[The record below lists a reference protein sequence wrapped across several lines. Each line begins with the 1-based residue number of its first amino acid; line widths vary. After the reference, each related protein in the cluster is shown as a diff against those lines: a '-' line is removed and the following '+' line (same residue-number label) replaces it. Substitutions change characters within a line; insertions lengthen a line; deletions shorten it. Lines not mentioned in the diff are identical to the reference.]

1 MDEPVI
7 PILAGT
13 LEHRATFSAGLSKI
27 FQSGLLACSSRFTD
41 FINRAK
47 SGLIDRPKFS
57 SSHKSHLDQDF
68 GPSLEPDLGALNCR
82 VELTRQK
89 KDASFFDAFTVQI
102 AGSIHATSNTDR
114 AAVQILI
121 TDVTDGIRQAKPV
134 QARVKQWQMQEP
146 RRAGGRGGVGVFCYR
161 GDLGKLP
168 DSVVT
173 LSDWTTVA
181 HINLDWLLFPHKGP
195 RALQFRTS
203 VLSGRPGQELAG
215 AVCLYTYENP
225 TFGYIDV
232 QENAHRTRTLA
243 VGLAFAV
250 SAADGKLYSSEIE
263 LIKHWAKANLAPAK
277 AGARSGSGASA
288 KLDKALDHAVVFF
301 QNGNQ
306 IDTYKIC
313 REIADI
319 APLADRYDVLDL
331 CLQVVRAKGFLAPE
345 ELSILKNLASWLNVD
360 MNRFRALMEKALPVN
375 MHQVKDMEV
384 ILGVTSDMN
393 QEKTRQQLNKE
404 YGKWNSRVTNSDPEI
419 QAQADQMLRLIAEAR
434 SQYVG

>member
-13 LEHRATFSAGLSKI
+13 LERRATFSHGLSKT
-27 FQSGLLACSSRFTD
+27 FQSGLLACYSRFAD

-57 SSHKSHLDQDF
+57 SSLTSHAGQNPEPF
-68 GPSLEPDLGALNCR
+68 LEPNLGALNCQ

-89 KDASFFDAFTVQI
+89 KDASLFDAFTVQI
-102 AGSIHATSNTDR
+102 AGSIYAASDADR
-114 AAVQILI
+114 ATVQILI
-121 TDVTDGIRQAKPV
+121 TDVTDGTRQAKPV
-134 QARVKQWQMQEP
+134 QARVKQWQMEE
-146 RRAGGRGGVGVFCYR
+146 RSGRGGIGAFCYR

-168 DSVVT
+168 GKVVT
-173 LSDWTTVA
+173 LSHWTTVA
-181 HINLDWLLFPHKGP
+181 HVNLDWLLFPRKGP

-203 VLSGRPGQELAG
+203 VLSGRTGEELAG
-215 AVCLYTYENP
+215 AVCLFTYENP

-232 QENAHRTRTLA
+232 QENAHRTATLA

-263 LIKHWAKANLAPAK
+263 LIKNWAKANLAPAN
-277 AGARSGSGASA
+277 AGARPGPGANA
-288 KLDKALDHAVVFF
+288 KLDKALDHAVGFF
-301 QNGNQ
+301 QSGNQ

-313 REIADI
+313 QEIADI
-319 APLADRYDVLDL
+319 APLADRYDVLGL

-360 MNRFRALMEKALPVN
+360 MSRFRAMMEKSLPVN

-419 QAQADQMLRLIAEAR
+419 QAQADQMLKLIAEAR